1 MKKSLAH
8 TVWECKY
15 HIVWVPKNRRKIIY
29 GKLRKEIGA
38 ILRRL
43 CEYKGVEIL
52 DGNASSDHIHMFLS
66 MPPKYAVST
75 IVGYLKGKSTMIL
88 FERFSSLKRNFKG
101 NSFWARGYYVNT
113 VGLDEAK
120 IRKYIQNQQTGESIL
135 DEYDSDIDKD
145 PFKGARIQE
154 EDTDD

>member
-1 MKKSLAH
+1 MKRSLAH

-29 GKLRKEIGA
+29 GKLRKEIGF

-43 CEYKGVEIL
+43 CQYKGIKVLE
-52 DGNASSDHIHMFLS
+52 GNGCVDHIHVCLS
-66 MPPKYAVST
+66 IPPKYSVST
-75 IVGYLKGKSTMIL
+75 IVGYLKGKSTMIV
-88 FERFSSLKRNFKG
+88 FERFSGLRRNSKG

-120 IRKYIQNQQTGESIL
+120 IRKYIKNPQMNESIM
-135 DEYDSDIDKD
+135 DEYDSDLDKD
-145 PFKGARIQE
+145 PFKGAGIKE
-154 EDTDD
+154 GNDK